1 MKNFKNY
8 NDYSKKEEL
17 TFESKVVHGALGH
30 DPMTGAVSFPIFQSA
45 TFRHIAL
52 GEDTGFSYSRVKN
65 PTRQELERTMAILEE
80 GLEGFAVSSGMA
92 AVTCVLSM
100 LNPGEHVILSD
111 DLYGGTLHINE
122 TFFSRYGIEFTQV
135 DMTDINNLKN
145 AIRKNTKMIFI
156 ETPTN
161 PMMKV
166 ADIEEI
172 SKIAKSIGAVTV
184 VDNTFLTPYFQKPL
198 TLGADIVI
206 HSGTKYLGGHNDTL
220 AGIIVVKK
228 QEHAD
233 FMFEQVKTFG
243 NQIAPLDAWLI
254 LRGLKTLAVRMRQ
267 HNENA
272 IKVANW
278 LREQPKVK
286 EVYFVGFKDHPQYNI
301 TKKQTTGFGGMISFA
316 VDSDETAKQILEKV
330 DLIMFAESLGGTET
344 LITYPLTQTHNS
356 VPEEIREKLGITG
369 RLLRLSVG
377 IEDAN
382 DIIKDL
388 ENAMK

>member
-1 MKNFKNY
+1 
-8 NDYSKKEEL
+8 
-17 TFESKVVHGALGH
+17 
-30 DPMTGAVSFPIFQSA
+30 
-45 TFRHIAL
+45 
-52 GEDTGFSYSRVKN
+52 
-65 PTRQELERTMAILEE
+65 
-80 GLEGFAVSSGMA
+80 
-92 AVTCVLSM
+92 M

-272 IKVANW
+272 MKVANW

-286 EVYFVGFKDHPQYNI
+286 EVYFVGFEDHPQYNI

>member
-1 MKNFKNY
+1 M
-8 NDYSKKEEL
+8 
-17 TFESKVVHGALGH
+17 
-30 DPMTGAVSFPIFQSA
+30 
-45 TFRHIAL
+45 
-52 GEDTGFSYSRVKN
+52 
-65 PTRQELERTMAILEE
+65 
-80 GLEGFAVSSGMA
+80 
-92 AVTCVLSM
+92 
-100 LNPGEHVILSD
+100 
-111 DLYGGTLHINE
+111 
-122 TFFSRYGIEFTQV
+122 
-135 DMTDINNLKN
+135 
-145 AIRKNTKMIFI
+145 
-156 ETPTN
+156 
-161 PMMKV
+161 
-166 ADIEEI
+166 
-172 SKIAKSIGAVTV
+172 
-184 VDNTFLTPYFQKPL
+184 
-198 TLGADIVI
+198 
-206 HSGTKYLGGHNDTL
+206 

-272 IKVANW
+272 MKVANW

-286 EVYFVGFKDHPQYNI
+286 EVYFVGFEDHPQYNI